1 MAQNGDNEAQS
12 PEASEPTESRPV
24 GGTEFSWCKAVPL
37 GTGVTVLG
45 LLLSKR
51 PEIPVLQN
59 ALHNLQ
65 NSHPILRSKIHL
77 DPSTN
82 TFHFLTPASPNVQ
95 VQHFD
100 LASTATIVQAHS
112 NGDDDPFH
120 TLLEDQMN
128 HDTWHDYA
136 PRDLDVLYASVFT
149 LPHDRFAVFLRL
161 HTAAC
166 DRAAAVALLLDLLRL
181 FSGDGTGD
189 GTGDIGEEKVSSAME
204 DLIPEGK
211 MHKPFWARGLDV
223 LGYSLNAF
231 RFSNLNF
238 VDAASLRRS
247 RIVRLQLNEEETKNL
262 LAGCK
267 ARGIKLCGAL
277 AAAGMMASW
286 TSKGLPNYQREKYAV
301 VTLVD
306 CRSLLDPVL
315 PSNYAG
321 FYHSAILNTHD
332 VGEETLWEL
341 AKKSYTSFV
350 NAMNY
355 NKHFTDMSDLN
366 YLMCKA
372 IENPGL
378 TPSSSL
384 RTALISV
391 FEDPVVVDSGEMH
404 GEIGVEDFVGCAS
417 AHGVGPSI
425 AVFDTIRNGMLDCA
439 CIYPSPLH
447 SREQI
452 QGLID
457 HMKRILV
464 EGCSSENQQIEP

>member
-1 MAQNGDNEAQS
+1 MAHNGDNEAQS
-12 PEASEPTESRPV
+12 PELSEPIEARAV
-24 GGTEFSWCKAVPL
+24 GGTEYSWCKAVPI

-45 LLLSKR
+45 LLLSKP
-51 PEIPVLQN
+51 PEITILQN

-77 DPSTN
+77 DPSTQ
-82 TFHFLTPASPNVQ
+82 TFQFLTPASSNVQ
-95 VQHFD
+95 VQQFD
-100 LASTATIVQAHS
+100 LASTARIVQAQS

-120 TLLEDQMN
+120 TLLEDQLN
-128 HDTWHDYA
+128 DKTWCDYA
-136 PRDLDVLYASVFT
+136 PRNLDVLYASVYT
-149 LPHDRFAVFLRL
+149 LAHDRVAVFLRL

-166 DRAAAVALLLDLLRL
+166 DRAAAVALLRELLHL
-181 FSGDGTGD
+181 FSGAGTAE
-189 GTGDIGEEKVSSAME
+189 IGEEKVSLAIE

-223 LGYSLNAF
+223 LGYSFNAL

-247 RIVRLQLNEEETKNL
+247 RIVRLQLNAEETKNL

-267 ARGIKLCGAL
+267 SRGIKLCGAL
-277 AAAGMMASW
+277 AAAGMMAAW
-286 TSKGLPNYQREKYAV
+286 TSKCLPNYQREKYAV

-315 PSNYAG
+315 PSNHAG

-332 VGEETLWEL
+332 VCEEALWEL
-341 AKKSYTSFV
+341 AKRSYTSFI
-350 NAMNY
+350 NAMNC
-355 NKHFTDMSDLN
+355 NKHFSDMSDLN

-372 IENPGL
+372 IDNPGL

-391 FEDPVVVDSGEMH
+391 FEDPVFGDSAEMH
-404 GEIGVEDFVGCAS
+404 GEIGLEDYVGCAS

-425 AVFDTIRNGMLDCA
+425 ALFDTIRNGKLDCA
-439 CIYPSPLH
+439 CIYPWPLH

-452 QGLID
+452 QGLVD
-457 HMKRILV
+457 HMKRLLV
-464 EGCSSENQQIEP
+464 ESCGSENQQIEP